1 MPKHEL
7 LKIDTLSIIVRDSR
21 IKAKSYHHKIRLKNI
36 FYLSF
41 FFNKSFIYSSYNHIL
56 SRARAVALATD
67 VKTIVICRDSHIPCQ
82 VENCL

>member
-36 FYLSF
+36 FYLF
-41 FFNKSFIYSSYNHIL
+41 FFYLINHSYTV
-56 SRARAVALATD
+56 R
-67 VKTIVICRDSHIPCQ
+67 TIIFSPEHVRWLLQ
-82 VENCL
+82 QMLRQL